1 MGASSDTPSHS
12 QMQKLLDELREMR
25 RTVERLEQS
34 IVTLPARR
42 DAERRE
48 RRSKNY
54 EFLLGLLGSAMLGI
68 LIGLT
73 LIFIGWRIFI
83 LVGLLPS

>member
-12 QMQKLLDELREMR
+12 QMQKLLDELRYIH
-25 RTVERLEQS
+25 RTIERLEQS
-34 IVTLPARR
+34 IVTLPAKR

-48 RRSKNY
+48 RRSRNH
-54 EFLLGLLGSAMLGI
+54 EFLLGLLGAATLGI

-73 LIFIGWRIFI
+73 LTFVAWRFLI
-83 LVGLLPS
+83 LV